1 VDGSHLLL
9 DAYLDIILCWE
20 LLEKNGI
27 LVIDDYLY
35 KKDMILH
42 SPFEAVN
49 HFLTLYKQKYKLLD
63 CGYRIFLQKL

>member
-1 VDGSHLLL
+1 
-9 DAYLDIILCWE
+9 
-20 LLEKNGI
+20 
-27 LVIDDYLY
+27 LY